1 MPALA
6 ELTFVVDTG
15 PQNGLHVMF
24 MILHGSMLP
33 ALRTLGVVVRGSAK
47 HSQFRPFDSA
57 HAKNVAWALPDAL
70 DAQLDHVWLRTEGI
84 TEFHDYTRFI
94 RLLSTTAKREVV
106 SVSGDRASTAIA
118 SVCDMS
124 YVHA

>member
-6 ELTFVVDTG
+6 ELTCVIDPS
-15 PQNGLHVMF
+15 PQSGLHVTF
-24 MILHGSMLP
+24 MVLHGSMLP
-33 ALRTLGVVVRGSAK
+33 ALRTLGVVVRGTAEHPQSR
-47 HSQFRPFDSA
+47 HFDSP

-84 TEFHDYTRFI
+84 TEFHGYTRFI
-94 RLLSTTAKREVV
+94 CLLCRAANREVV
-106 SVSGDRASTAIA
+106 SVSGDRVSTALA

-124 YVHA
+124 YVHV

>member
-24 MILHGSMLP
+24 MILRGSMLP

-47 HSQFRPFDSA
+47 HSQSRPFDSA
-57 HAKNVAWALPDAL
+57 HAENVAWALPDAL

-94 RLLSTTAKREVV
+94 RLLSTIAKREVV
-106 SVSGDRASTAIA
+106 SVSGDRVSTAIA